1 MSDLDQFDV
10 AILRCL
16 QDNNRMTTEAVGT
29 AVGLSPTAC
38 QRRIKRLRETGAIAA
53 EIAVLDPDRVGGRM
67 TLILQVTLRRGGAH
81 LVDAFRRDIVKVPE
95 VQQCYYVTGDYDFV
109 LIVTAKDMADYER
122 LIRRAFFDDPN
133 IQRFHTA
140 VVMDTVKRGLA
151 IPL

>member
-1 MSDLDQFDV
+1 
-10 AILRCL
+10 
-16 QDNNRMTTEAVGT
+16 MTTEAIGT

-122 LIRRAFFDDPN
+122 LIRCAFFDDPN

>member
-16 QDNNRMTTEAVGT
+16 QDNNRMTTEAIGT

-151 IPL
+151 MPL